1 MGKAS
6 HTSRLW
12 DSTRV
17 FRPLESC
24 SSVCSLLKYLHCT
37 PTSVCGSFLLLF
49 LLLLT
54 LFLPLLVMEARTS
67 LQPGRCSITAP
78 PPVLL
83 YHFISLTIAL
93 GQHSGCPSL
102 PAQVVCPDV
111 TQCHGLRASLGH
123 HCPEMGLSYLHP
135 VHAVG
140 TSTTGQRAFQLPHEG
155 TSHQKRH
162 TLLGVQPHSSPLW
175 FDSGNLGVVGFP
187 SRQDPGM
194 L

>member
-1 MGKAS
+1 MGFHPS
-6 HTSRLW
+6 LQTI
-12 DSTRV
+12 RV
-17 FRPLESC
+17 
-24 SSVCSLLKYLHCT
+24 LLQCVQSAL
-37 PTSVCGSFLLLF
+37 V
-49 LLLLT
+49 LT
-54 LFLPLLVMEARTS
+54 LHTYICLWQLPS
-67 LQPGRCSITAP
+67 PFP
-78 PPVLL
+78 PPPHSFSSPAGNGRQDLTAARQVLDHCPPPPAPVFL
-83 YHFISLTIAL
+83 CHFISVTIAL